1 MAMAQD
7 KEDKEMINK
16 NLRKLA
22 HHRVK
27 QQVLI
32 KSKNY
37 PHQTAKMRYL
47 VSSEATTK
55 NNDIFNDKVTIITRK
70 IYGQTGITNCA
81 VTNSAFKH
89 AIL

>member
-1 MAMAQD
+1 MKNGSSPIRNKRAIMAMAQN
-7 KEDKEMINK
+7 KEDKEMMNK

-32 KSKNY
+32 KSKDC

-47 VSSEATTK
+47 VSSGATTK
-55 NNDIFNDKVTIITRK
+55 N
-70 IYGQTGITNCA
+70 
-81 VTNSAFKH
+81 
-89 AIL
+89 